1 MKRCVRQLVTMSDIT
16 VLYVTDS
23 GVKRKTSMEDFIW
36 AYAKVSGDVVAIG
49 SEDWGIFKT
58 IKEYFDFTNGL
69 EYVDATYF
77 YEFVI
82 RFRGFLWLEHHLNEL
97 YNELKKKILDGGD
110 SND

>member
-1 MKRCVRQLVTMSDIT
+1 
-16 VLYVTDS
+16 
-23 GVKRKTSMEDFIW
+23 MEDFIW
-36 AYAKVSGDVVAIG
+36 AYARVSGGVVAIG

-82 RFRGFLWLEHHLNEL
+82 RFRGFMWLEHHLNEL